1 MTGCSNGLNSGSGC
15 SRIGMI
21 GGPPGMSAPVMTECT
36 PGTCSAAEA
45 SIETR
50 RPCATELRRITA

>member
-21 GGPPGMSAPVMTECT
+21 GGPPGMSLAVMTECT
-36 PGTCSAAEA
+36 PGIFSAADV
-45 SIETR
+45 SIETM
-50 RPCATELRRITA
+50 RPCATELRRMTA